1 MQIKA
6 FKGYRYDSQVV
17 GEIGPCVTPPYDVID
32 ERMQARFYDQ
42 SPYSVV
48 RIIKGRTEPDDND
61 QENQYTRAGEFFEHL
76 VHAGALKADSADSLY
91 GYVQNFTLAGE
102 TFERSGFVALGKLEP
117 FGKNIKPHEKTLDG
131 PKADRLNLMRAT
143 AGQFGQVFMIYDDP
157 DMVADAVVKDAAGQ
171 PPLVDFTD
179 DENVRHRLF
188 AVSEPDKIQA
198 VANMMDTRHAVIADG
213 HHRYETALNYYN
225 ETQNPEAEYRMM
237 TFVNMRNPGMII
249 LPTHRLVSN
258 LPEFNADKLLENIKK
273 CFEITHY
280 TFSDAA
286 EKETACT
293 QLFADMKADFDQG
306 KHSFGLYA
314 GDNSFHRMVLKYPEC
329 MATVCP
335 DLSEA
340 SRSLDVTILHKAILE
355 RQLNIGD
362 AALAAESNLTYIK
375 DIGQAV
381 KNSIETVDQGR
392 AQAIFLMNPT
402 RMQQVQDVAAAGEK
416 MPQKSTFFYPKIFTG
431 LVINKLSP
439 ATVSAQS

>member
-6 FKGYRYDSQVV
+6 FKGYRFNPEVV

-32 ERMQARFYDQ
+32 PRMQARFYEQ
-42 SPYSVV
+42 SPYSIV
-48 RIIKGRTEPDDND
+48 RVIKGRTEPQDNE
-61 QENQYTRAGEFFEHL
+61 QENQYTRASEFFEHL
-76 VHAGALKADSADSLY
+76 IRADALKPDSEDSIY

-102 TFERSGFVALGKLEP
+102 TFERSGFVALGRLEP

-143 AGQFGQVFMIYDDP
+143 AAQFGQIFMIYDDP
-157 DMVADAVVKDAAGQ
+157 EMVADAVIKEAAAQ

-179 DENVRHRLF
+179 DEGVRHRLF
-188 AVSEPDKIQA
+188 AVTEPEKIQA

-225 ETQNPEAEYRMM
+225 ETQNPYAEYRMM

-249 LPTHRLVSN
+249 LPTHRLISN
-258 LPEFNADKLLENIKK
+258 LPVFSPENLLENIQQ

-280 TFSDAA
+280 TFSDAS
-286 EKETACT
+286 EKETACV
-293 QLFADMKADFDQG
+293 QLLKDMKTDFDQK

-314 GDNSFHRMVLKYPEC
+314 AKNCFHRMVLKFPEC
-329 MATVCP
+329 MAKVCP

-362 AALAAESNLTYIK
+362 AALAAQSNLEYIK
-375 DIGQAV
+375 DIGNAV
-381 KNSIETVDQGR
+381 RNSIEKVDQGL

-431 LVINKLSP
+431 LVINKLDRS
-439 ATVSAQS
+439 AVSAGS